1 VRRERTHFGVPEPVT
16 ALAVLLAL
24 MFARIAF
31 ADILNYLLRKAR
43 TE

>member
-1 VRRERTHFGVPEPVT
+1 VRRERAHFGVPEPVT
-16 ALAVLLAL
+16 ALAVLLL
-24 MFARIAF
+24 LIVVRVTF